1 MNRTMRGVLILL
13 CLSVFAT
20 ACGRGGGTL
29 CRQGATTPNAIS
41 FGAVDGG
48 NGSGSQGDK
57 DCKKLQ

>member
-1 MNRTMRGVLILL
+1 
-13 CLSVFAT
+13 VFAT